1 MTPLKEDP
9 LAKNIIICS
18 DGTGAT
24 AAKNRGTNVFKLY
37 EAVELHDHKAHPD
50 RTQQI
55 AFYDDGVGTQGV
67 KFLNI
72 LGGAF
77 GIGLGKNVRELYAEI
92 VRSYEPGDQIYL
104 FGFSRGAFTVRTLAG
119 LIFYCGVLRRSAF
132 ASDGTLR
139 DAVDQGYEAYRMS
152 YPTSLQLCVDR
163 ILRRQRAA
171 WRKRKAAKDAIL
183 ERSHSAG
190 VRIRFIGVWDT
201 VDAVGVP
208 SRRIGEFLNSVVYR
222 FKFRNYRLSD
232 RVDRACQALAIDDE
246 RVTFHPL
253 MWRQSS
259 DDADRI
265 TQVWFAGAHSNVG
278 GGYPRQG
285 MSLVTL
291 DWMMAHAEEQD
302 LRFVPSIRDEYGRT
316 MSVQDKLYDSRAG
329 LAVLYP
335 YRPRDIWRICNRAEP
350 GFRLGCRSR
359 PKPPGK
365 PRPAKRP
372 GLPPRIHLSVLE
384 RIAQQ
389 TDGYAPGN
397 IPRGS
402 LFVGT
407 TGVEGSPL
415 VEARHAAS
423 TQFLD
428 SRFDEWRVA
437 AGRSW
442 RFRREGGRG
451 SLRAL
456 LHLVPDSVRV
466 RAACSYIRI
475 LAVAVLVGQI
485 LRVCPWPPS
494 RDNLQGTAK
503 GLWDALLLWEWY
515 GILAGALA
523 LTIVASAVVETRS
536 RMWMEREFSEFWHT
550 ALQGLRRTLR
560 SG

>member
-1 MTPLKEDP
+1 MG
-9 LAKNIIICS
+9 KNIIICS

-37 EAVELHDHKAHPD
+37 EAVELHDHKMHPG

-67 KFLNI
+67 RFLRI
-72 LGGAF
+72 LCGAF
-77 GIGLGKNVRELYAEI
+77 GLGLSRNVRELYAEL

-119 LIFYCGVLRRSAF
+119 LIFYCGILKRSEF
-132 ASDGTLR
+132 GSDER
-139 DAVDQGYEAYRMS
+139 MKSAVAQVYETYRTNH
-152 YPTSLQLCVDR
+152 PTSLQLFVDGM
-163 ILRRQRAA
+163 LGRRRAA
-171 WRKRKAAKDAIL
+171 WRKRRAARDAIL

-222 FKFRNYRLSD
+222 FKFRNYRLSN

-253 MWRQSS
+253 MWRPVP

-265 TQVWFAGAHSNVG
+265 TQVWFAGVHSNVG

-291 DWMMAHAEEQD
+291 DWMMARAEEQD
-302 LRFVPSIRDEYGRT
+302 LRFVPSVRDEYRRT
-316 MSVQDKLYDSRAG
+316 MSTQDKLYDSRGG

-335 YRPRDIWRICNRAEP
+335 YRPRDIWRICRCTEP
-350 GFRLGCRSR
+350 SFRLGCRPR
-359 PKPPGK
+359 HGLAGK
-365 PRPAKRP
+365 PRPTERP
-372 GLPPRIHLSVLE
+372 GQSPEIHLSVLE

-402 LFVGT
+402 VFVGT
-407 TGVEGSPL
+407 TGVGSSPP
-415 VEARHAAS
+415 VKAEYVAS

-428 SRFDEWRVA
+428 NRLDEWRVA
-437 AGRSW
+437 AGRD
-442 RFRREGGRG
+442 RTLRTEGGRG

-456 LHLVPDSVRV
+456 LHLVPGSVRT
-466 RAACSYIRI
+466 RAACSYIRV
-475 LAVAVLVGQI
+475 VAVGTFALQLLVSGW
-485 LRVCPWPPS
+485 WPS
-494 RDNLQGTAK
+494 CENLQGAAK
-503 GLWDALLLWEWY
+503 ELWFALLRGAPQ
-515 GILAGALA
+515 GILAGALV
-523 LTIVASAVVETRS
+523 LTIVASAILEHLVR
-536 RMWMEREFSEFWHT
+536 RRMEREFSEFWHT
-550 ALQGLRRTLR
+550 ALRSLRGTL
-560 SG
+560 